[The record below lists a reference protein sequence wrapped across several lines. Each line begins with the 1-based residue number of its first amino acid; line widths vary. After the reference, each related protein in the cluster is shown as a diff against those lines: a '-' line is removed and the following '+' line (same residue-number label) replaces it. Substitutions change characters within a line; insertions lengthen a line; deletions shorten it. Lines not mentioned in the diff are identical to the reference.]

1 MANCAVFDLDG
12 TLVNTI
18 DDLAGSADY
27 TLKHYG
33 IKSQW
38 NLSDYKKFV
47 GNGVAKL
54 VERAFDGRIN
64 ETLLPEAIDIFK
76 KRYAQT
82 LCDHAYIYEGIKN
95 VLDSLKEKG
104 VTLCVCTNKPHDSA
118 VKMLDK
124 LFGESYFDV
133 IIGQKEGVPKKPEPH
148 MVLTALQKA
157 EKSTEDAV
165 YFGDSDVDMITA
177 RRAGIDSVGVTWGFR
192 SFSELFEQQPT
203 LIIDEPEYI
212 LKLF

>member
-1 MANCAVFDLDG
+1 MADCAVFDLDG

-18 DDLAGSADY
+18 DDLAGSTDY
-27 TLKHYG
+27 TLEQYG

-54 VERAFDGRIN
+54 VERAFDGRID
-64 ETLLPEAIDIFK
+64 EALLPEALEVFK

-82 LCDHAYIYEGIKN
+82 MCDHAYVYDGIKS

-104 VTLCVCTNKPHDSA
+104 VTLCVCTNKPHEAA

-124 LFGESYFDV
+124 LFGENYFDV

-148 MVLTALQKA
+148 MVLIALKKVG
-157 EKSTEDAV
+157 KSAEDAI

-177 RRAGIDSVGVTWGFR
+177 RRAKIDSVGVTWGFR
-192 SFSELFEQQPT
+192 SFAELFEQHPT
-203 LIIDEPEYI
+203 LIIDEPKYI